1 MFRLPLGIALAFLG
15 MLSRLLSGSTIADGN
30 VMGEEGE
37 WEVGNMIESSAC
49 LTATAITTNRSE
61 VQNKM
66 IFMGHQILSC
76 HVPVVRSFFI
86 NFKIISSSWN
96 CWYDHLPK
104 YFNITLKL
112 PNMTFY
118 KSKKMSCNEL
128 LSTLSASKSHLVL
141 YHKSP
146 CFD

>member
-86 NFKIISSSWN
+86 NFKIISSS
-96 CWYDHLPK
+96 
-104 YFNITLKL
+104 
-112 PNMTFY
+112 
-118 KSKKMSCNEL
+118 
-128 LSTLSASKSHLVL
+128 
-141 YHKSP
+141 
-146 CFD
+146 